1 MQRVWAILGCQ
12 LHSHTLTYYY
22 IPLWWVLPKVLNH
35 VQNISK
41 KEKFKKK
48 LKTMGEG
55 KRQLESKHI
64 TNDQKQRIMDSLG
77 ILRDVE

>member
-1 MQRVWAILGCQ
+1 
-12 LHSHTLTYYY
+12 
-22 IPLWWVLPKVLNH
+22 
-35 VQNISK
+35 
-41 KEKFKKK
+41 
-48 LKTMGEG
+48 MGEG